1 MGKVPFDSLQILFG
15 SIIDGQ
21 IYHCVET
28 FRVVSTPTDRRLLA
42 LCGISAFVG
51 VPTGIWIFPNR
62 GIMILVVPIIVLSV
76 LMFVDGFL
84 TSA

>member
-1 MGKVPFDSLQILFG
+1 M
-15 SIIDGQ
+15 
-21 IYHCVET
+21 
-28 FRVVSTPTDRRLLA
+28 STPTDRRLLA